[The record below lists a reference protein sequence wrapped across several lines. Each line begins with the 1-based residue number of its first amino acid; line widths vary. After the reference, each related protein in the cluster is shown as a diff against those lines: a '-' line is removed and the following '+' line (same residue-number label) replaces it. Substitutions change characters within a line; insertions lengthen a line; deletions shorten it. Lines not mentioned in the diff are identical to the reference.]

1 MIQERE
7 YQQVQDYKSNRSKV
21 DPCRSVTQ
29 LLTNKRKTLQRVN
42 SLYLTRDSSNQKF
55 SDRSQVDQSK

>member
-21 DPCRSVTQ
+21 DTCRIVTQ
-29 LLTNKRKTLQRVN
+29 MLTNKRKTLQRVN

-55 SDRSQVDQSK
+55 SDRSQVD

>member
-21 DPCRSVTQ
+21 DTCRSVTQ
-29 LLTNKRKTLQRVN
+29 MLTNKRKTLQRVN

-55 SDRSQVDQSK
+55 SDRSQVD

>member
-21 DPCRSVTQ
+21 DTCRSVTQ
-29 LLTNKRKTLQRVN
+29 MLTNKRKTLQRVN

-55 SDRSQVDQSK
+55 

>member
-29 LLTNKRKTLQRVN
+29 MLTNKRKTLQRVN